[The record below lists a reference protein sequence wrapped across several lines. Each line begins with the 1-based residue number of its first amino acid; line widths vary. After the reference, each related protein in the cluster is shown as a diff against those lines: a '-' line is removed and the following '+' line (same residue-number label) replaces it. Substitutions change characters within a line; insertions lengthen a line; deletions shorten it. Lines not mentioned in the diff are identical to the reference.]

1 LVFGKK
7 INKLIVKFSIS
18 HFIDMSK
25 QSLGAVAAPKE
36 VTDALLR
43 LGQRLHACR
52 IQRNWSH
59 RDMAERMLC
68 SINTYRALE
77 AGRPGSGVGNL
88 VLALW
93 LLGQLDGIDNLA
105 RVPAELASG
114 RRAGRNRSR
123 DDALDF

>member
-1 LVFGKK
+1 
-7 INKLIVKFSIS
+7 
-18 HFIDMSK
+18 MSK
-25 QSLGAVAAPKE
+25 QSPSLAAAPPE
-36 VTDALLR
+36 VSEALLR

-77 AGRPGSGVGNL
+77 AGRAGCSIGNL
-88 VLALW
+88 ALALW
-93 LLGQLDGIDNLA
+93 LLGQLDGVENLA

-114 RRAGRNRSR
+114 RRAGRKRGNG
-123 DDALDF
+123 DELDF